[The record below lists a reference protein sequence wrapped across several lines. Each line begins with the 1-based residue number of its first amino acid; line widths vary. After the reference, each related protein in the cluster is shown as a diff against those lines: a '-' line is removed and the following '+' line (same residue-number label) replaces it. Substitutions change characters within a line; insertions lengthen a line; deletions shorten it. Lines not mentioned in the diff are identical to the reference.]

1 MGTSNLHLVDE
12 HGQPLPS
19 HITEAVKRMEPGI
32 QSRFSKRCDPAELS
46 NSLENAARRIAQH
59 EQNHGPLQDVR
70 LKGFTWRTLSNAALS
85 LIRLRSREKLLSP
98 DALESLSGVPHAV
111 SSSDVIEQ
119 RAEVKL
125 ALARMSERDRKI
137 CSLQYQG
144 FNAEAIGRELNIS
157 REAVWK
163 AKSRRLSSLTD
174 LKRTGK
180 YRVSS

>member
-12 HGQPLPS
+12 HGQPLPH
-19 HITEAVKRMEPGI
+19 HITEAVQRMEPGI

-70 LKGFTWRTLSNAALS
+70 LKGFTWRALSNAALS

-98 DALESLSGVPHAV
+98 DALESLHGVG
-111 SSSDVIEQ
+111 SSDAIER

-125 ALARMSERDRKI
+125 ALAKMSERDRKI

-144 FNAEAIGRELNIS
+144 YDAEAIGRELNIS
-157 REAVWK
+157 KEAVWK
-163 AKSRRLSSLTD
+163 AKSRRLSNLVQGNRPKKMSD
-174 LKRTGK
+174 
-180 YRVSS
+180 